1 MIACV
6 DVDYKL
12 NKACAAF
19 VVFENWNSSTAYSQ
33 YKVIVN
39 IVADYEPG
47 NFYKRELPCI
57 VKVLELVEEEVEAVV
72 VDGYVW
78 LSSDK
83 KPGLGWYLYAYLKEK
98 TAVIGVAKTEYR
110 SGNIHVCE
118 VFRGISK
125 KPLYITAI
133 GINLSSVAENIKR
146 MHGENRIPSI
156 LKKAD
161 KLSKSW

>member
-6 DVDYKL
+6 DVDYEL
-12 NKACAAF
+12 NKACAACI
-19 VVFENWNSSTAYSQ
+19 VFENWDSSAEYSQ
-33 YKVIVN
+33 YKVIVD
-39 IVADYEPG
+39 IVADYESG

-78 LSSDK
+78 LNSDK
-83 KPGLGWYLYAYLKEK
+83 KPGLGWYLYTYLKET
-98 TAVIGVAKTEYR
+98 TAVIGVAKTEYH
-110 SGNIHVCE
+110 SGNINVSK
-118 VFRGISK
+118 VFRGMSK

-133 GINLSSVAENIKR
+133 GINLSSAAENIKR
-146 MHGENRIPSI
+146 MHGENRIPTI
-156 LKKAD
+156 LKKVD